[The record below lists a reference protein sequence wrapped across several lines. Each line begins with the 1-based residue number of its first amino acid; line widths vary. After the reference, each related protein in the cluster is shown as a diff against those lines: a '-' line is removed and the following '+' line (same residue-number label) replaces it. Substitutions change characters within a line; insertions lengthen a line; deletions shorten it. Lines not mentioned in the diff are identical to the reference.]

1 MEATTT
7 IEQKKH
13 TFNKIRSKKYTI
25 LYVFVCKYDEKTY
38 ALEFI
43 VCICMFLCV
52 SVYMYKKRHFVIR
65 MYFIYL
71 SINRLHISWYENTA
85 DGMWVGVCVCV
96 CFFCQSIGY
105 KALLKPLFPFSLK
118 NIQSICWYSF
128 PLLWHCCCWMPFC
141 MHASRY
147 HNFIFISKCVCYD
160 SSYIYIT
167 KHFCL

>member
-52 SVYMYKKRHFVIR
+52 SVYMYKKVALL
-65 MYFIYL
+65 YACTLYIYL
-71 SINRLHISWYENTA
+71 SI
-85 DGMWVGVCVCV
+85 VCTYHDMKTPRTGCGRECV

-118 NIQSICWYSF
+118 NIRSIC
-128 PLLWHCCCWMPFC
+128 
-141 MHASRY
+141 
-147 HNFIFISKCVCYD
+147 
-160 SSYIYIT
+160 
-167 KHFCL
+167 